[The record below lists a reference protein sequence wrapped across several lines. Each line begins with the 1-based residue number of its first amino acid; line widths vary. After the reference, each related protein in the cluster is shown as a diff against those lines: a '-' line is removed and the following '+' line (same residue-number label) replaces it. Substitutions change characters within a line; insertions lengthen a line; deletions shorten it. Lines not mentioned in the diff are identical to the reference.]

1 MLIGDIFVV
10 VGVFVGV
17 FVIMWGLDFFLGV
30 GVIFLF
36 FLVLFLDG
44 FFLGFFIILE
54 GKGLDGFVVF
64 CLVMFFFVFFILD
77 LCFFVFIVFCSGFC
91 LGIVIDLSVVLIGLV
106 RGLVFN
112 GFMVIVRW
120 FGFLLVCLVGFCK
133 FMFFLIILDFF
144 FVGVMMVFFGRMLG
158 IVFRME
164 GDLRSFCCFDKFLV
178 EIFIGG

>member
-64 CLVMFFFVFFILD
+64 C
-77 LCFFVFIVFCSGFC
+77 
-91 LGIVIDLSVVLIGLV
+91 
-106 RGLVFN
+106 
-112 GFMVIVRW
+112 
-120 FGFLLVCLVGFCK
+120 
-133 FMFFLIILDFF
+133 
-144 FVGVMMVFFGRMLG
+144 
-158 IVFRME
+158 
-164 GDLRSFCCFDKFLV
+164 
-178 EIFIGG
+178 